1 MAWHPAQGVLLS
13 PHAQCSLDRVRV
25 RVRIGSQDKAVSES
39 ERVSKLDY
47 ITVFWRA
54 PQRYSALW
62 ATWSSGSTYESIF
75 FMFEQK
81 YGSAVRQCLGQTTGA
96 NQ

>member
-1 MAWHPAQGVLLS
+1 M
-13 PHAQCSLDRVRV
+13 VRV
-25 RVRIGSQDKAVSES
+25 RVRIGFQDKAVSES
-39 ERVSKLDY
+39 DRESKLDY

-75 FMFEQK
+75 LMFEQE
-81 YGSAVRQCLGQTTGA
+81 YGSTVRQCLGQATGA
-96 NQ
+96 NE